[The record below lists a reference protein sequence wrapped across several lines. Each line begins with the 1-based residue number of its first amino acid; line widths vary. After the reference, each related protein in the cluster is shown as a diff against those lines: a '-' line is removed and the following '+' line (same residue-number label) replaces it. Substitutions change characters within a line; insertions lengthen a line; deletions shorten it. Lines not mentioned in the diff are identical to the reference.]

1 MALEIAFYKVTEDIA
16 IRSGLI
22 AERYRTADNEHWIL
36 DNKDLSRVRFTADEY
51 INGLSG
57 VEKITENEAE
67 TLIALGGYK
76 FGYEGL
82 DDDGNVVIDEQE
94 GETPLEQE
102 QEVATI
108 EDENGNIVDEHV
120 VNNEEAQENGD
131 KQEETEGKI
140 NETISSEDT
149 GNVEEVLGGGDDE
162 IENEANVEQEN
173 EEE

>member
-94 GETPLEQE
+94 GETPLKQE
-102 QEVATI
+102 KEVATI
-108 EDENGNIVDEHV
+108 EDENGNIVDE
-120 VNNEEAQENGD
+120 
-131 KQEETEGKI
+131 QEETV
-140 NETISSEDT
+140 SPEDT

-162 IENEANVEQEN
+162 SENEANVEQEK
-173 EEE
+173 EE

>member
-82 DDDGNVVIDEQE
+82 YDEGNVV
-94 GETPLEQE
+94 
-102 QEVATI
+102 
-108 EDENGNIVDEHV
+108 VDEHV

-131 KQEETEGKI
+131 EQEK
-140 NETISSEDT
+140 TISTEDT
-149 GNVEEVLGGGDDE
+149 CNVEEVLGGGDDE
-162 IENEANVEQEN
+162 SENEVNVEQEKRGGIKY
-173 EEE
+173 ESD

>member
-82 DDDGNVVIDEQE
+82 DDDGNVV
-94 GETPLEQE
+94 
-102 QEVATI
+102 
-108 EDENGNIVDEHV
+108 VDEHV

-131 KQEETEGKI
+131 EQEK
-140 NETISSEDT
+140 TIYQEDT
-149 GNVEEVLGGGDDE
+149 CNVEEVLGCGDDE
-162 IENEANVEQEN
+162 SENEVNVEQEKRGGIKY
-173 EEE
+173 ESD

>member
-22 AERYRTADNEHWIL
+22 AERYRTADNKHWIL

-82 DDDGNVVIDEQE
+82 DENRNVV
-94 GETPLEQE
+94 
-102 QEVATI
+102 
-108 EDENGNIVDEHV
+108 VDE
-120 VNNEEAQENGD
+120 
-131 KQEETEGKI
+131 QEETESESE
-140 NETISSEDT
+140 ETISPEDT
-149 GNVEEVLGGGDDE
+149 GSVEEVLGGGDDE
-162 IENEANVEQEN
+162 NENEVNVEQEN
-173 EEE
+173 KEE

>member
-82 DDDGNVVIDEQE
+82 DDDRHVVVDEQD
-94 GETPLEQE
+94 ET
-102 QEVATI
+102 
-108 EDENGNIVDEHV
+108 
-120 VNNEEAQENGD
+120 
-131 KQEETEGKI
+131 KGKSD
-140 NETISSEDT
+140 ETISQEDT
-149 GNVEEVLGGGDDE
+149 GNVEEVLGGGDDKS
-162 IENEANVEQEN
+162 ENEVNVEQEN
-173 EEE
+173 

>member
-82 DDDGNVVIDEQE
+82 DDDGNVVVDEQE
-94 GETPLEQE
+94 
-102 QEVATI
+102 
-108 EDENGNIVDEHV
+108 
-120 VNNEEAQENGD
+120 
-131 KQEETEGKI
+131 
-140 NETISSEDT
+140 ETISQEDT
-149 GNVEEVLGGGDDE
+149 GNVEEVLGGVDDE
-162 IENEANVEQEN
+162 SENEANVEQEN
-173 EEE
+173 

>member
-82 DDDGNVVIDEQE
+82 DDGRNVVVDEQE
-94 GETPLEQE
+94 
-102 QEVATI
+102 
-108 EDENGNIVDEHV
+108 
-120 VNNEEAQENGD
+120 
-131 KQEETEGKI
+131 
-140 NETISSEDT
+140 ETISPEDT
-149 GNVEEVLGGGDDE
+149 GNVEEVLGGVDDE
-162 IENEANVEQEN
+162 SENEVNVEQEKRGGIKY
-173 EEE
+173 ESD

>member
-1 MALEIAFYKVTEDIA
+1 MALEIAFYKVTDDIA

-82 DDDGNVVIDEQE
+82 YDEGNVV
-94 GETPLEQE
+94 
-102 QEVATI
+102 
-108 EDENGNIVDEHV
+108 VDEHI
-120 VNNEEAQENGD
+120 VNNEEAQENCD
-131 KQEETEGKI
+131 EQEK
-140 NETISSEDT
+140 TISPEDT
-149 GNVEEVLGGGDDE
+149 CNVEEVLGCGDDE
-162 IENEANVEQEN
+162 SENEVNVEQEN
-173 EEE
+173 

>member
-1 MALEIAFYKVTEDIA
+1 MALEIAFYKVTYDIA

-22 AERYRTADNEHWIL
+22 AERYRTADNEHWVL

-57 VEKITENEAE
+57 IEKITENEAE

-82 DDDGNVVIDEQE
+82 DDDGNVVIDKQE
-94 GETPLEQE
+94 GETQLEQE
-102 QEVATI
+102 QEVSTI

-120 VNNEEAQENGD
+120 VNND
-131 KQEETEGKI
+131 ETKGESE
-140 NETISSEDT
+140 ETISTEDT
-149 GNVEEVLGGGDDE
+149 SNVEEVLGGGDDKR
-162 IENEANVEQEN
+162 ENEVNVEQEN
-173 EEE
+173 

>member
-16 IRSGLI
+16 KRSGLI

-82 DDDGNVVIDEQE
+82 YDEGNVV
-94 GETPLEQE
+94 
-102 QEVATI
+102 
-108 EDENGNIVDEHV
+108 VDEHV

-131 KQEETEGKI
+131 EQEK
-140 NETISSEDT
+140 TIYQEDT
-149 GNVEEVLGGGDDE
+149 CNVEEVLGCGDDE
-162 IENEANVEQEN
+162 SENEVNVEQEKRGGIKY
-173 EEE
+173 ESD

>member
-57 VEKITENEAE
+57 VEKITENEAK

-94 GETPLEQE
+94 VETPLKQ
-102 QEVATI
+102 
-108 EDENGNIVDEHV
+108 DEMECK
-120 VNNEEAQENGD
+120 NE
-131 KQEETEGKI
+131 K
-140 NETISSEDT
+140 TISPEYT
-149 GNVEEVLGGGDDE
+149 GNVEEVLGGGDNE
-162 IENEANVEQEN
+162 SENEVNVEQ
-173 EEE
+173 

>member
-76 FGYEGL
+76 FGYEGI
-82 DDDGNVVIDEQE
+82 DDDGNVVVYEQE
-94 GETPLEQE
+94 
-102 QEVATI
+102 
-108 EDENGNIVDEHV
+108 
-120 VNNEEAQENGD
+120 
-131 KQEETEGKI
+131 K
-140 NETISSEDT
+140 TISPEDT
-149 GNVEEVLGGGDDE
+149 GNVTEVIGGVDDE
-162 IENEANVEQEN
+162 SENEVNVEQEKRGGIKY
-173 EEE
+173 ESD

>member
-82 DDDGNVVIDEQE
+82 DDEGNVV
-94 GETPLEQE
+94 
-102 QEVATI
+102 
-108 EDENGNIVDEHV
+108 VDEHI

-131 KQEETEGKI
+131 EQEK
-140 NETISSEDT
+140 TISPEDT
-149 GNVEEVLGGGDDE
+149 GNVEEVLVGGDDE
-162 IENEANVEQEN
+162 SENEVNGEQEN
-173 EEE
+173 

>member
-82 DDDGNVVIDEQE
+82 DDDGNVVVDEQE
-94 GETPLEQE
+94 
-102 QEVATI
+102 
-108 EDENGNIVDEHV
+108 
-120 VNNEEAQENGD
+120 
-131 KQEETEGKI
+131 
-140 NETISSEDT
+140 ETISQEDT
-149 GNVEEVLGGGDDE
+149 GNVEEVLGGVDDE
-162 IENEANVEQEN
+162 SENEVNVEQEKRGGIKY
-173 EEE
+173 ESD

>member
-82 DDDGNVVIDEQE
+82 YDEGNVV
-94 GETPLEQE
+94 
-102 QEVATI
+102 
-108 EDENGNIVDEHV
+108 VDEHV

-131 KQEETEGKI
+131 EQEK
-140 NETISSEDT
+140 TISPEDT
-149 GNVEEVLGGGDDE
+149 GNVEEVLGCGDDE
-162 IENEANVEQEN
+162 SENEVNVEQEKR
-173 EEE
+173 

>member
-82 DDDGNVVIDEQE
+82 DDGRNVV
-94 GETPLEQE
+94 
-102 QEVATI
+102 V
-108 EDENGNIVDEHV
+108 
-120 VNNEEAQENGD
+120 D
-131 KQEETEGKI
+131 KQEETEVESE
-140 NETISSEDT
+140 ETISPEDT
-149 GNVEEVLGGGDDE
+149 GNVEEVIGVGDDE
-162 IENEANVEQEN
+162 SENEANVEQEN
-173 EEE
+173 

>member
-82 DDDGNVVIDEQE
+82 DDDRNVVVDEQE
-94 GETPLEQE
+94 
-102 QEVATI
+102 
-108 EDENGNIVDEHV
+108 
-120 VNNEEAQENGD
+120 
-131 KQEETEGKI
+131 
-140 NETISSEDT
+140 ETISPEDT
-149 GNVEEVLGGGDDE
+149 GNVKEVIGGGDDE
-162 IENEANVEQEN
+162 SENEVNVEQEN
-173 EEE
+173 EEK

>member
-82 DDDGNVVIDEQE
+82 DDDGNVVIDKQE
-94 GETPLEQE
+94 GETTLEQE

-108 EDENGNIVDEHV
+108 EDENGNIVEEHV

-131 KQEETEGKI
+131 EQEEA
-140 NETISSEDT
+140 ISPEDT
-149 GNVEEVLGGGDDE
+149 GNVEEVLVGGDDE
-162 IENEANVEQEN
+162 SENEVNVEQEN

>member
-22 AERYRTADNEHWIL
+22 AERYRTADNKHWIL

-57 VEKITENEAE
+57 VEKITDNEAE

-82 DDDGNVVIDEQE
+82 DDGRNVV
-94 GETPLEQE
+94 
-102 QEVATI
+102 
-108 EDENGNIVDEHV
+108 VDE
-120 VNNEEAQENGD
+120 
-131 KQEETEGKI
+131 QEETEVKSD
-140 NETISSEDT
+140 ETISSEDT
-149 GNVEEVLGGGDDE
+149 GNVKEVILGGDDE
-162 IENEANVEQEN
+162 SENDANVEQEN
-173 EEE
+173 

>member
-82 DDDGNVVIDEQE
+82 DDDGNVVVDEQE
-94 GETPLEQE
+94 
-102 QEVATI
+102 
-108 EDENGNIVDEHV
+108 
-120 VNNEEAQENGD
+120 
-131 KQEETEGKI
+131 
-140 NETISSEDT
+140 ETISQEDT
-149 GNVEEVLGGGDDE
+149 GNVEEVLGGVDDE
-162 IENEANVEQEN
+162 SENEVNVEKEN
-173 EEE
+173 EEK

>member
-82 DDDGNVVIDEQE
+82 DDDGNVVVN
-94 GETPLEQE
+94 E
-102 QEVATI
+102 QEVETPR
-108 EDENGNIVDEHV
+108 
-120 VNNEEAQENGD
+120 
-131 KQEETEGKI
+131 KQEETKGESE
-140 NETISSEDT
+140 ETISPEDT
-149 GNVEEVLGGGDDE
+149 GNVKEVLGGGDNE
-162 IENEANVEQEN
+162 SENEVNV
-173 EEE
+173 

>member
-16 IRSGLI
+16 IRSGII

-82 DDDGNVVIDEQE
+82 DDGRNV
-94 GETPLEQE
+94 
-102 QEVATI
+102 
-108 EDENGNIVDEHV
+108 IVDE
-120 VNNEEAQENGD
+120 
-131 KQEETEGKI
+131 QEETEVESE
-140 NETISSEDT
+140 ETISSEDT
-149 GNVEEVLGGGDDE
+149 GNVKEVLGSGDDKS
-162 IENEANVEQEN
+162 ENEANVEQEK
-173 EEE
+173 EE

>member
-82 DDDGNVVIDEQE
+82 DGDGNVVVDEQE
-94 GETPLEQE
+94 GETPMEQE

-120 VNNEEAQENGD
+120 VNNEETQENGD
-131 KQEETEGKI
+131 EQEET
-140 NETISSEDT
+140 ISPEDT
-149 GNVEEVLGGGDDE
+149 GNVEEVLVGGDDE
-162 IENEANVEQEN
+162 SENEANVEQEN
-173 EEE
+173 

>member
-82 DDDGNVVIDEQE
+82 YDDENVVVDKKE
-94 GETPLEQE
+94 GKTPLEQE
-102 QEVATI
+102 KEVATI

-120 VNNEEAQENGD
+120 VNDDEQ
-131 KQEETEGKI
+131 
-140 NETISSEDT
+140 
-149 GNVEEVLGGGDDE
+149 VLGGGDDE
-162 IENEANVEQEN
+162 SENKVNV
-173 EEE
+173 

>member
-57 VEKITENEAE
+57 VEKITENEAK

-94 GETPLEQE
+94 VETPLKQYEME
-102 QEVATI
+102 CK
-108 EDENGNIVDEHV
+108 
-120 VNNEEAQENGD
+120 NE
-131 KQEETEGKI
+131 
-140 NETISSEDT
+140 ETISPEYTS
-149 GNVEEVLGGGDDE
+149 NVEEVLGGGDNE
-162 IENEANVEQEN
+162 SENEVNVEQ
-173 EEE
+173 

>member
-82 DDDGNVVIDEQE
+82 DEGRNVV
-94 GETPLEQE
+94 
-102 QEVATI
+102 
-108 EDENGNIVDEHV
+108 VDE
-120 VNNEEAQENGD
+120 
-131 KQEETEGKI
+131 QEETEVESE
-140 NETISSEDT
+140 ETTLPEDN
-149 GNVEEVLGGGDDE
+149 GNVEEVLGVGDDE
-162 IENEANVEQEN
+162 SENDANVEQEN
-173 EEE
+173 

>member
-82 DDDGNVVIDEQE
+82 DDDGNVVVVEQE
-94 GETPLEQE
+94 VETPREQE

-108 EDENGNIVDEHV
+108 EDENGNIVDEYV
-120 VNNEEAQENGD
+120 VNDDEQ
-131 KQEETEGKI
+131 
-140 NETISSEDT
+140 
-149 GNVEEVLGGGDDE
+149 VLGGGDDE
-162 IENEANVEQEN
+162 SENEVNVEQEKRGGIKY
-173 EEE
+173 ESD

>member
-22 AERYRTADNEHWIL
+22 AERYRTADNKHWIL

-82 DDDGNVVIDEQE
+82 DDGRNVV
-94 GETPLEQE
+94 
-102 QEVATI
+102 
-108 EDENGNIVDEHV
+108 VDE
-120 VNNEEAQENGD
+120 
-131 KQEETEGKI
+131 QEETEVESEK
-140 NETISSEDT
+140 TISSEDT
-149 GNVEEVLGGGDDE
+149 GNVEEVIGVGDYE
-162 IENEANVEQEN
+162 SENEANVEQEN
-173 EEE
+173 

>member
-82 DDDGNVVIDEQE
+82 DDGRNVV
-94 GETPLEQE
+94 
-102 QEVATI
+102 
-108 EDENGNIVDEHV
+108 VDE
-120 VNNEEAQENGD
+120 
-131 KQEETEGKI
+131 QEETEVESE
-140 NETISSEDT
+140 ETISPEDT

-162 IENEANVEQEN
+162 SKNDANVEQEN
-173 EEE
+173 

>member
-67 TLIALGGYK
+67 TIIALGGYK
-76 FGYEGL
+76 FGYEGI
-82 DDDGNVVIDEQE
+82 DDDGNVVVYEQE
-94 GETPLEQE
+94 
-102 QEVATI
+102 
-108 EDENGNIVDEHV
+108 
-120 VNNEEAQENGD
+120 
-131 KQEETEGKI
+131 K
-140 NETISSEDT
+140 TISPEDT
-149 GNVEEVLGGGDDE
+149 GNVKEVIGGVDDE
-162 IENEANVEQEN
+162 SENEVNVEQEKR
-173 EEE
+173 

>member
-82 DDDGNVVIDEQE
+82 DDDRNVVVDEQ
-94 GETPLEQE
+94 
-102 QEVATI
+102 
-108 EDENGNIVDEHV
+108 D
-120 VNNEEAQENGD
+120 
-131 KQEETEGKI
+131 ETEGKSD
-140 NETISSEDT
+140 ETISQEDT
-149 GNVEEVLGGGDDE
+149 SNVEKVLDSVVDE
-162 IENEANVEQEN
+162 SENEVNVEQEN

>member
-22 AERYRTADNEHWIL
+22 AERYRTADNKHWIL

-94 GETPLEQE
+94 VETPR
-102 QEVATI
+102 
-108 EDENGNIVDEHV
+108 
-120 VNNEEAQENGD
+120 
-131 KQEETEGKI
+131 KQEETEGESE
-140 NETISSEDT
+140 ETISQEDT
-149 GNVEEVLGGGDDE
+149 GNVEEVLGGGDNE
-162 IENEANVEQEN
+162 SENEANV
-173 EEE
+173 

>member
-22 AERYRTADNEHWIL
+22 AERYRTSDNEHWIL

-82 DDDGNVVIDEQE
+82 DDGRNVVVDEQE
-94 GETPLEQE
+94 
-102 QEVATI
+102 
-108 EDENGNIVDEHV
+108 
-120 VNNEEAQENGD
+120 
-131 KQEETEGKI
+131 KTEGKI

-173 EEE
+173 

>member
-82 DDDGNVVIDEQE
+82 DDDGNVV
-94 GETPLEQE
+94 
-102 QEVATI
+102 
-108 EDENGNIVDEHV
+108 VDE
-120 VNNEEAQENGD
+120 
-131 KQEETEGKI
+131 QEETEVESE
-140 NETISSEDT
+140 ETISPEDT
-149 GNVEEVLGGGDDE
+149 GNVEEVIGGGDNE
-162 IENEANVEQEN
+162 IENEANVEQEK
-173 EEE
+173 EE

>member
-16 IRSGLI
+16 IRSGII

-57 VEKITENEAE
+57 VEKITENESE

-82 DDDGNVVIDEQE
+82 DDGRNV
-94 GETPLEQE
+94 
-102 QEVATI
+102 
-108 EDENGNIVDEHV
+108 IVDE
-120 VNNEEAQENGD
+120 
-131 KQEETEGKI
+131 QEETEVESE
-140 NETISSEDT
+140 ETISPEDT
-149 GNVEEVLGGGDDE
+149 GNVEEVLVGGDDKS
-162 IENEANVEQEN
+162 ENKANVEQEK
-173 EEE
+173 EE

>member
-82 DDDGNVVIDEQE
+82 DDDGNVVVDEQ
-94 GETPLEQE
+94 
-102 QEVATI
+102 
-108 EDENGNIVDEHV
+108 
-120 VNNEEAQENGD
+120 
-131 KQEETEGKI
+131 GK
-140 NETISSEDT
+140 TISPEDT

-162 IENEANVEQEN
+162 SENEANVEQEKRGGIKY
-173 EEE
+173 ESD

>member
-22 AERYRTADNEHWIL
+22 AERYRTADNKHWIL

-82 DDDGNVVIDEQE
+82 DDDRNVVVDEQE
-94 GETPLEQE
+94 
-102 QEVATI
+102 
-108 EDENGNIVDEHV
+108 
-120 VNNEEAQENGD
+120 
-131 KQEETEGKI
+131 
-140 NETISSEDT
+140 ETISPEDT
-149 GNVEEVLGGGDDE
+149 GNVEEVIGGVDDKS
-162 IENEANVEQEN
+162 ENEVNVEQEKRGGIKY
-173 EEE
+173 ESD

>member
-82 DDDGNVVIDEQE
+82 DDDGNVVVDEQE
-94 GETPLEQE
+94 
-102 QEVATI
+102 
-108 EDENGNIVDEHV
+108 
-120 VNNEEAQENGD
+120 
-131 KQEETEGKI
+131 
-140 NETISSEDT
+140 ETISQEDT
-149 GNVEEVLGGGDDE
+149 GNVEEVLGGVDDE
-162 IENEANVEQEN
+162 SENEVNVEQEN
-173 EEE
+173 EKE

>member
-82 DDDGNVVIDEQE
+82 DDGRNVV
-94 GETPLEQE
+94 
-102 QEVATI
+102 
-108 EDENGNIVDEHV
+108 VDE
-120 VNNEEAQENGD
+120 
-131 KQEETEGKI
+131 QEETEVESE
-140 NETISSEDT
+140 ETISSEDT
-149 GNVEEVLGGGDDE
+149 GNVKEVLG
-162 IENEANVEQEN
+162 IAI
-173 EEE
+173 

>member
-82 DDDGNVVIDEQE
+82 DDGRNVV
-94 GETPLEQE
+94 
-102 QEVATI
+102 V
-108 EDENGNIVDEHV
+108 
-120 VNNEEAQENGD
+120 D
-131 KQEETEGKI
+131 KQDETEVESE
-140 NETISSEDT
+140 ETISPEYT
-149 GNVEEVLGGGDDE
+149 GNVEEVIGGGDNE
-162 IENEANVEQEN
+162 SENEANVEQEN
-173 EEE
+173 KEE